1 MNDVKSFREMFADK
15 VLGKPVSDDI
25 SATILARACSNLRK
39 EPEFRLTHNHWMTY
53 GTFDHFMRAS
63 RFVRVLHGRTPI
75 TPNSGSYELGI
86 YWRDGIV
93 VVADIINHRVSAT
106 MLYALYRPN
115 NPYEQSGVSKLL
127 PVNLAYYSP
136 GSTGDGQPCDL
147 VYFIEQQVNE
157 NLFDLLLNLRETG
170 VFLKEWPAGAQLWKR
185 MFLAG
190 TCDLKV
196 PTEDGKSFI
205 RPDTQGLLN
214 LSKVRLEAMPDLVK
228 KSIGFK
234 FQ

>member
-15 VLGKPVSDDI
+15 VLSAPVSDDI
-25 SATILARACSNLRK
+25 SASILARASSKLRK

-53 GTFDHFMRAS
+53 GTFDYFMRSS
-63 RFVRVLHGRTPI
+63 RFVRILHGRNPI
-75 TPNSGSYELGI
+75 SANSGSYELAI
-86 YWRDGIV
+86 YWRDGVIV
-93 VVADIINHRVSAT
+93 LADIIDHRVSAT
-106 MLYALYRPN
+106 MLYALFRPN
-115 NPYEQSGVSKLL
+115 NPYEQNGLSKLL
-127 PVNLAYYSP
+127 PVNMAYYTP
-136 GSTGDGQPCDL
+136 GGAPEERPCDL
-147 VYFIEQQVNE
+147 AYFIEQQVNE
-157 NLFDLLLNLRETG
+157 NLFDLLMDLRQGG

-190 TCDLKV
+190 TCDLNV

-205 RPDTQGLLN
+205 RPDTEGLLN